1 LLIINFADIFL
12 LVFAYKLINS
22 VFFYCCV
29 LLYAKI
35 ILCDTCGVRGY
46 PRLFYNTLMIYGN
59 T

>member
-1 LLIINFADIFL
+1 
-12 LVFAYKLINS
+12 
-22 VFFYCCV
+22 

-35 ILCDTCGVRGY
+35 ILCDTCGMRGY